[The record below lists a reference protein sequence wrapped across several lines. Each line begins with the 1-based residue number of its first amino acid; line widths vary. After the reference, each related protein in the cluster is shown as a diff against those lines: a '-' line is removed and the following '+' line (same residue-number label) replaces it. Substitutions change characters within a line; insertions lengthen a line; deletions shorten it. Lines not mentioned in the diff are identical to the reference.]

1 MSRITAISPWCWRN
15 VNKRARFIPYLLAVI
30 LPVYLLMLGCAEK
43 KTQLE
48 RIRDRGEV
56 RFVIKPGPAEYERNA
71 MQEERGLQYELVKSF
86 AAWLD
91 VDLKVATAGT
101 GGEITD
107 LLLTGQADIAASG
120 LTRTL
125 KPDDPLAYGPGFQW
139 VTRQVVY
146 RYGYIRPDS
155 LDDVVPHRLHFARG
169 ALTPDEIDLLRARH
183 PDLVLAEHLD
193 KENHDLLQMIEDG
206 MIPYAIAWSNEVA
219 YSLISMPDLRAAFDL
234 SRPEPLGWAV
244 RRSPGDDSLVRAIR
258 EFHGYLR
265 SKGQLASL
273 LEQVYALADSFDYVE
288 ARSFLDRY
296 QARLPEL
303 RPYFMS
309 AAAEFDFDWRLLA
322 AISYQESHWKKT
334 ARSPTGVRGLMM
346 LTKQTAQQVGIT
358 DRLDPVLS
366 IYGGAK
372 YLTVLVDKIPARIPD
387 PDRTW
392 FALASY
398 NIGFGHLE
406 DARVITQKNGGDPDQ
421 WADVKKHLP
430 LLTEH
435 KWYSQTRF
443 GHARGHEPVTFVENI
458 RRFYAILMHLT
469 YADNT
474 AQPTP
479 QSPEHLVIYSPA
491 L

>member
-1 MSRITAISPWCWRN
+1 
-15 VNKRARFIPYLLAVI
+15 
-30 LPVYLLMLGCAEK
+30 MLGCAEK

-48 RIRDRGEV
+48 RIREQGEI
-56 RFVIKPGPAEYERNA
+56 RFVIKPGTAEYERNA
-71 MQEERGLQYELVKSF
+71 WQEERGLQYELIKSF

-91 VDLKVATAGT
+91 VDAKLTTAEDSGQ
-101 GGEITD
+101 ITD

-125 KPDDPLAYGPGFQW
+125 QPGDPLAYGPGFHW

-155 LDDVVPHRLHFARG
+155 PADIAPHRLHFAKG
-169 ALTPDEIDLLRARH
+169 SLTPDEIDRLRDRY
-183 PDLVLAEHLD
+183 PDLVLVERLD
-193 KENHDLLQMIEDG
+193 KDTHDLLEMVEDG
-206 MIPYAIAWSNEVA
+206 TVVYAVAWSNEVA
-219 YSLISMPDLRAAFDL
+219 YSRISLPDLRVAFDL
-234 SRPEPLGWAV
+234 SQPEPLGWAV
-244 RRSPGDDSLVRAIR
+244 RRSLNDDSLIRAIR
-258 EFHGYLR
+258 EFQEDIR
-265 SKGQLASL
+265 SNGQLAAL
-273 LEQVYALADSFDYVE
+273 IEQVYAFADSFDYVE
-288 ARSFLDRY
+288 ARSFIDRY

-303 RPYFMS
+303 RPYFMN
-309 AAAEFDFDWRLLA
+309 AATEFGFDWRLLA

-346 LTKQTAQQVGIT
+346 LTKQTAQQVGII

-372 YLTVLVDKIPARIPD
+372 YLTTLVDKIPDRIQE

-398 NIGFGHLE
+398 NVGFGHLE
-406 DARVITQKNGGDPDQ
+406 DARVITQKNGNDPDQ

-474 AQPTP
+474 AQPAP
-479 QSPEHLVIYSPA
+479 QTSEHLVIYSPA
-491 L
+491 Q